1 MCRTGYWTRNNT
13 WNIAKRNL
21 YEFIF
26 HGGLPPAVVWS
37 NMLLYVSHWHIS
49 MILLDRIQTD
59 SWLVPVEILPGVAP
73 IFEPSWSWQDCEEA
87 WQARKSQWVQT
98 KCLGRCHWCHGNL
111 ACLKFQLF
119 CALPI
124 LPYPSYHPL
133 AGAQPRAEEK
143 GCLWT
148 CFASFRACWM
158 GGAGHFQRS
167 GPCHCNEQPW
177 LKFATFEIWEP
188 GKMINF
194 KVVLIAINWRLGQ
207 LASHSAKTP
216 WRCVLVGKGRCRPWG
231 EVELEAVCKTWG
243 HAAELQASHKGHE
256 NKKLDPNISKSKGTL
271 SNIFIAACCN
281 QTAFPRGR
289 FQLFVATLV
298 SITQEPVAIYP
309 LSCKNSHRQLRA
321 NVTAEGPN

>member
-1 MCRTGYWTRNNT
+1 MIGACWDFARSGSNLWTFL
-13 WNIAKRNL
+13 KL
-21 YEFIF
+21 
-26 HGGLPPAVVWS
+26 
-37 NMLLYVSHWHIS
+37 
-49 MILLDRIQTD
+49 
-59 SWLVPVEILPGVAP
+59 
-73 IFEPSWSWQDCEEA
+73 
-87 WQARKSQWVQT
+87 ARLRRSLASKESQWVQT

-133 AGAQPRAEEK
+133 AGAQPRTEEK
-143 GCLWT
+143 GRLWT

-167 GPCHCNEQPW
+167 GPCHCNGQPW

-194 KVVLIAINWRLGQ
+194 KVVLIEINWRLGQ
-207 LASHSAKTP
+207 LSSHSAKTP
-216 WRCVLVGKGRCRPWG
+216 WRCVLLGKGRCRPWR

-256 NKKLDPNISKSKGTL
+256 NKKLDPNQKAH
-271 SNIFIAACCN
+271 F
-281 QTAFPRGR
+281 QTFLL
-289 FQLFVATLV
+289 QH
-298 SITQEPVAIYP
+298 VAIKLLFPAAGRSFLWQHWYR
-309 LSCKNSHRQLRA
+309 LLRNQLQFIRQAVKTLI
-321 NVTAEGPN
+321 GS